1 MHLDVRGIAVLGTE
15 LLDNP
20 RHISLCNAE
29 DDSRKVGIVSQNAVR
44 RLHQEIGGADFPAVG
59 GVDVRTCKSLLLER
73 CSHIDT
79 FVSVLESLEGCPEI
93 GTLYKV
99 IVIFPLIPGIEKSRR
114 QGSGDRIAYE
124 SETVHCLS
132 LFSCVISRVL
142 RTTDHFSAL
151 SCVIPWFLRTGP

>member
-1 MHLDVRGIAVLGTE
+1 MHRIAVLGTE

-20 RHISLCNAE
+20 GHIGLCNAE
-29 DDSRKVGIVSQNAVR
+29 DDPRKVGIVSQNTVR
-44 RLHQEIGGADFPAVG
+44 RLHQEVGGADFPAIG
-59 GVDVRTCKSLLLER
+59 RVDVRPCKSLLLER

-79 FVSVLESLEGCPEI
+79 LISVLESLEGSPEI

-124 SETVHCLS
+124 SETVHCLFF
-132 LFSCVISRVL
+132 FSCVISRVL
-142 RTTDHFSAL
+142 RTT
-151 SCVIPWFLRTGP
+151 CIFLI